1 MLEYSQENR
10 NVPERDQLSIL
21 LAVALIGATSLRFVE
36 LPTFSWSVRRIL
48 GSPLGFTFD
57 GNWLLPLLM
66 MGVVGSGTYALVQAL
81 PIRDTQERP
90 VLFSLIT
97 PLLGALFASLLLLRA
112 SSWPIWLGTLLLTG
126 LLIGLLVH
134 LTYGVFYLDNA
145 SYATFRTLLNLAD
158 YLLGFA
164 LFGIFLS
171 AQERSLV
178 SAPAVMLL
186 SGLLSLD
193 LLSASGAST
202 VNILIYGGLIALIE
216 GELTW
221 VLSYW
226 PISPWGAATVLTL
239 GFYIGC
245 GIAYQHLL
253 NTLNRRMVIEFMTLA
268 IVVLGL
274 ILIIKP

>member
-1 MLEYSQENR
+1 MLEYSQQNR
-10 NVPERDQLSIL
+10 DVAERDQLSIL
-21 LAVALIGATSLRFVE
+21 LAVALIGATLLRFVE

-66 MGVVGSGTYALVQAL
+66 MGVVGSGTYALIQAL
-81 PIRDTQERP
+81 PNRNTQERP

-97 PLLGALFASLLLLRA
+97 PLLGALFASLLMLRA
-112 SSWPIWLGTLLLTG
+112 PSWPVWLGTLILTG

-134 LTYGVFYLDNA
+134 LTYSVFYLDNA

-178 SAPAVMLL
+178 SGPAVMLL

-193 LLSASGAST
+193 LLSASGVST
-202 VNILIYGGLIALIE
+202 GNILIYGGIIALIE
-216 GELTW
+216 GELT
-221 VLSYW
+221 
-226 PISPWGAATVLTL
+226 
-239 GFYIGC
+239 
-245 GIAYQHLL
+245 
-253 NTLNRRMVIEFMTLA
+253 
-268 IVVLGL
+268 
-274 ILIIKP
+274 

>member
-112 SSWPIWLGTLLLTG
+112 SSWPIWLGTLLVTG

>member
-112 SSWPIWLGTLLLTG
+112 SSWPIWLGTLLVTG

-202 VNILIYGGLIALIE
+202 ANILIYGGLIALIE

>member
-1 MLEYSQENR
+1 MLEYSQQNR
-10 NVPERDQLSIL
+10 DVAERDQLSIL
-21 LAVALIGATSLRFVE
+21 LAVALIGATLLRFVE

-66 MGVVGSGTYALVQAL
+66 MGVVGSGTYALIQAL
-81 PIRDTQERP
+81 PNRSTQERP

-97 PLLGALFASLLLLRA
+97 PLLGALFASLLMLRA
-112 SSWPIWLGTLLLTG
+112 PSWPVWLGTLILTG

-134 LTYGVFYLDNA
+134 LTYSVFYLDNA

-178 SAPAVMLL
+178 SGPAVMLL

-193 LLSASGAST
+193 LLSASGVST
-202 VNILIYGGLIALIE
+202 GNILIYGGIIALIE

-239 GFYIGC
+239 GLYIGC

-253 NTLNRRMVIEFMTLA
+253 NTLNRRMVIEFLTLA

-274 ILIIKP
+274 ILIIRP